1 MTVQPILIDGRWR
14 QAHAAATF
22 RAENPAIGKPLPDEY
37 PISTW
42 QDCDEAL
49 AAADRAF
56 AILRTLPGGQLADFL
71 ENYAARLEARQ
82 NELVELAHLETAL
95 PRSPRLA
102 GVELPRTTNQL
113 RQAAAA
119 AREGSWS
126 LPTIDTRAKIRS
138 FLAPLGP
145 VWVFG
150 PNNFPLAFGSISG
163 GDFAAAI
170 AAGNPVIAKANS
182 SHPGT
187 TRMCAEEAEAAR
199 QATGLPP
206 GTVQLIYRTGH
217 ADGERAVADPRT
229 GATGYTGARSAG
241 LKLKAAADAS
251 GKPIYLELSSVNPVV
266 VLPGV
271 LNERGPQLAEEF
283 TTSCLM
289 GTGQFCTNPGLVLLV
304 KGDTTEAF
312 VRQIAE
318 RFQAAPVGTLLSG
331 SVESSL
337 RAGVKTLCEAGG
349 PGRRYV
355 RRRTRLQ
362 PRQHPAVGHRPAV
375 PRTCRSVTDRSLWQ
389 LLAAGH
395 RRRRQPT
402 VPGARS
408 SGRQLD
414 GLCGHRHR
422 RVGRR
427 GLRSDRAPPA
437 AAGGPAAERQD
448 AHRRGRQ
455 SGHEPRRALSGD
467 RPSRLH
473 GRRHPRVPAAVRR
486 AALLR
491 QRPPAPSAAE
501 FAGQESQRRDVAPG
515 GRPLDASRRG
525 GVKGKGSDVQNSIL
539 PGKGSTHR
547 EVDNRQN

>member
-22 RAENPAIGKPLPDEY
+22 RAENPATREPLPDEY

-56 AILRTLPGGQLADFL
+56 AVLRTLPGEQLAEFL
-71 ENYAARLEARQ
+71 EAYAARLEARQ
-82 NELVELAHLETAL
+82 NDLVEMAHLETAL

-126 LPTIDTRAKIRS
+126 LPTIDTRANIRS
-138 FLAPLGP
+138 YLAPIGP

-187 TRMCAEEAEAAR
+187 TRICAEEAEAAR

-229 GATGYTGARSAG
+229 GATGYTGSRSAG
-241 LKLKAAADAS
+241 LKLKAAADAA

-266 VLPGV
+266 VLPGA
-271 LNERGPQLAEEF
+271 LSERGPQLAEEF
-283 TTSCLM
+283 TSSCLM

-304 KGDTTEAF
+304 KGEATDAF

-331 SVESSL
+331 SVETSL
-337 RAGVKTLCEAGG
+337 RAGREDAARGRGAG
-349 PGRRYV
+349 PGRRHA

-362 PRQHPAVGHRPAV
+362 PRQHAAVGHRPAV
-375 PRTCRSVTDRSLWQ
+375 PGPCRSVADRSLRQ

-395 RRRRQPT
+395 RRRRRPA

-414 GLCGHRHR
+414 GLRVHGHRR
-422 RVGRR
+422 LGRR
-427 GLRSDRAPPA
+427 RLRSDRAPPA

-467 RPSRLH
+467 RPSRLY
-473 GRRHPRVPAAVRR
+473 GRRHPRVAAAVRR
-486 AALLR
+486 SALLR
-491 QRPPAPSAAE
+491 QRPPAPPAAE
-501 FAGQESQRRDVAPG
+501 LAGQESQRRDVASG

-539 PGKGSTHR
+539 PVIDFPMR
-547 EVDNRQN
+547 